1 MRRRQV
7 RTHRQQV
14 RMQQRLV
21 RKLQQQVQM
30 LQRLVLQ
37 ELRLL
42 LSCRKQPVQQRQ
54 RLLPKRGTCSFL
66 RSLMIFKKT
75 ISGNCQKKPKP
86 EFKLFLTGE
95 RTRALSTQL

>member
-1 MRRRQV
+1 MR
-7 RTHRQQV
+7 RQQV
-14 RMQQRLV
+14 QKR
-21 RKLQQQVQM
+21 QQQVLVPVQ
-30 LQRLVLQ
+30 QQVLVLVQQQVQ

-54 RLLPKRGTCSFL
+54 RLLPERGTCSFL
-66 RSLMIFKKT
+66 RSLVIFKKNNFRKL
-75 ISGNCQKKPKP
+75 SKEPKP